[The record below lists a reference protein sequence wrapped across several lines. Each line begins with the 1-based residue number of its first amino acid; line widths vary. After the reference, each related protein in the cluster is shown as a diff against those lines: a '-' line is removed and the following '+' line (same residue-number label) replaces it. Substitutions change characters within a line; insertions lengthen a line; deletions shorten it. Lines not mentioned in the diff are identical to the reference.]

1 MVRSAP
7 SLTIHQAI
15 SSTSN
20 SLCHWV
26 VVRVTYVRDLYGI
39 DANNASFS
47 YDVCQ
52 SRKNWVHNLMYYSPM
67 FESIDLNLSVSN
79 EINLNWASSKL
90 NNRCLSLCQT
100 SRNFRV
106 CFASDFF
113 AWWDGCFLCWSSLLL
128 KDDVLMRHWSI
139 KIFVSTLL
147 IMDAKC
153 ASWSLIL
160 DFITSMKKKSHQWVD
175 LPWLSLTWYQHC
187 LGFTCIYTN
196 KYLCST
202 LPETDLLLTEWEEVW
217 VGPHIRYF
225 WAWADRIWF
234 RISRCVLGFRLR
246 KLPKCIGITPWGVPR
261 DTYISNSC
269 VL

>member
-52 SRKNWVHNLMYYSPM
+52 SRKNWVHNLMYCSPM

-160 DFITSMKKKSHQWVD
+160 DFMISMKKRVIDELTFLDWVW
-175 LPWLSLTWYQHC
+175 LGTNTVSVSRVYIQINIYAAHCLKRISFWLSEKKSELVHT
-187 LGFTCIYTN
+187 
-196 KYLCST
+196 
-202 LPETDLLLTEWEEVW
+202 
-217 VGPHIRYF
+217 
-225 WAWADRIWF
+225 
-234 RISRCVLGFRLR
+234 
-246 KLPKCIGITPWGVPR
+246 
-261 DTYISNSC
+261 
-269 VL
+269 